1 MQERTQKQE
10 ALLSLLEQKGYP
22 QDLCQEILRY
32 MSTDFMIDRMTA
44 YLRQNAHPSP
54 EEAVDEMLAILED
67 PKAKARKKEAS
78 KIKVNDKAAM
88 QQDKAAANKAVT
100 QQDMFIRSF
109 SIDWDKLED
118 GSYVKEI
125 PALNSLR
132 EFQFRKRIT
141 FFVGENGS
149 GKSTLLE
156 ALAIAKG
163 LNPEGGTRNYN
174 FSTYDDYSTL
184 KSAITFQS
192 GMLKPKW
199 SYFLRAESFY
209 NVASEAARN
218 YNDDGCMTDFHA
230 RSHGESFLEFILEND
245 EKGLYFMD
253 EPEAALS
260 PQRQLTL
267 LLHLVKMAE
276 KGSQFIIVTHS
287 PILLGTPG
295 ADIVSF
301 DEGELHRISYEETES
316 YQVTKLFLE
325 NREVMLRQLLQEET
339 ECETDAKI

>member
-287 PILLGTPG
+287 PILLGTSD

>member
-44 YLRQNAHPSP
+44 YLQQNAHPSP
-54 EEAVDEMLAILED
+54 EEAVDEILAILED
-67 PKAKARKKEAS
+67 PKAKASKKGIA
-78 KIKVNDKAAM
+78 KTRTDGKTA
-88 QQDKAAANKAVT
+88 T

-287 PILLGTPG
+287 PILLGTPD

-325 NREVMLRQLLQEET
+325 NREVMLRQLLQEVT